1 MRRHAPRPRSLGTV
15 NHELVSPT
23 AASWSFAEDHIEP
36 SLEVAEARDDAT
48 VAGLAP
54 ISAGVAAALKV
65 LTRAVGAKAVVEV
78 GTLMGASGL
87 SFLEAM
93 GADGVLTSIDP
104 EADNQLPARALFL
117 KAGHRT
123 AQFRLIAG
131 PPLEV
136 MPKLRDGAYDIVFV
150 NGDKLE
156 YVEYVAGALR
166 LLRHGGLLIVNDAL
180 WHNLV
185 ADEADEADET
195 IIIREALDAVTASE
209 SYTQALLPVGNGLL
223 VAVKD

>member
-1 MRRHAPRPRSLGTV
+1 MSKAVEAPNAV
-15 NHELVSPT
+15 
-23 AASWSFAEDHIEP
+23 SWSYAEDHVAP
-36 SLEVAEARDDAT
+36 PLEVAEARDEAI
-48 VAGLAP
+48 VAGLTP
-54 ISAGVAAALKV
+54 ITPGVAATLRV
-65 LTRAVGAKAVVEV
+65 LTRAVDAKAVVEI

-93 GADGVLTSIDP
+93 GDGGVLTSIDV
-104 EADNQLPARALFL
+104 ETDNQLPARAFFNR
-117 KAGHRT
+117 AGFTSSR
-123 AQFRLIAG
+123 FRLIAG
-131 PPLEV
+131 SPIDV
-136 MPKLRDGAYDIVFV
+136 MPKLRDGAYDIVFI

-180 WHNLV
+180 WHDRV
-185 ADEADEADET
+185 ADEADESDES

-209 SYTQALLPVGNGLL
+209 SYTQALLSVGNGLL